1 MATSHKAWRLAEAT
15 VKAWRKLFNKQQQ
28 ESTGRIVTVQS
39 EGVPLVQMIG
49 RGVRLDS
56 LPAVELSGGQVRMV
70 GRGKLI
76 NPHQMP
82 VELSAGYTLDIAE
95 LSIGG
100 ALVVDKVT
108 LADFLASG
116 HPAAEAHRQRV
127 AMIRLRES
135 LDKRLMAMRTGR
147 GWLFYR
153 KERVIDSGM
162 GCLSHVK
169 QLVTPATH
177 IPANKRPRGKAYRRA
192 LDREVAVGWYA
203 PQPRHEDSL

>member
-1 MATSHKAWRLAEAT
+1 MGKVTKGHTLAEAAAR
-15 VKAWRKLFNKQQQ
+15 AWRRVFGKPDAVVK
-28 ESTGRIVTVQS
+28 S
-39 EGVPLVQMIG
+39 EGVPMVQMIG
-49 RGVRLDS
+49 RGKR
-56 LPAVELSGGQVRMV
+56 
-70 GRGKLI
+70 I
-76 NPHQMP
+76 NPHQIP
-82 VELSAGYTLDIAE
+82 VELSAGYRLDIAE
-95 LSIGG
+95 LSNGG
-100 ALVVDKVT
+100 ALVVGRET
-108 LADFLASG
+108 LSEFMASD

-127 AMIRLRES
+127 AMIRLRDS
-135 LDKRLMAMRTGR
+135 LDKRLMITRTGR